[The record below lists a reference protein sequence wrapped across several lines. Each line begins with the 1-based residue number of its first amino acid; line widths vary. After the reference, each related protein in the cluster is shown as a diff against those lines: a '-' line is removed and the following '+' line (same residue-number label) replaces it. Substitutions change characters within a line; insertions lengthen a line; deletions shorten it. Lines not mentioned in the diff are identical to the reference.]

1 MTGTT
6 HEILDIFLAFRTKQI
21 QRAAWQNTMRQM
33 AALPQHLVAD
43 VDPYYGIKSNRFTKT
58 QHFWTV
64 PQKIDSLISENR
76 FTLGCSLK
84 DQRAF
89 QHLT

>member
-1 MTGTT
+1 MTGTA

-43 VDPYYGIKSNRFTKT
+43 VDPYAAAATER
-58 QHFWTV
+58 
-64 PQKIDSLISENR
+64 DLISR
-76 FTLGCSLK
+76 SFSKLDDIDKLYSF
-84 DQRAF
+84 D
-89 QHLT
+89 

>member
-1 MTGTT
+1 MTGTA

-43 VDPYYGIKSNRFTKT
+43 VDPYAAAAAER
-58 QHFWTV
+58 
-64 PQKIDSLISENR
+64 DLISRSFNKPDGINKIYSFE
-76 FTLGCSLK
+76 
-84 DQRAF
+84 
-89 QHLT
+89 